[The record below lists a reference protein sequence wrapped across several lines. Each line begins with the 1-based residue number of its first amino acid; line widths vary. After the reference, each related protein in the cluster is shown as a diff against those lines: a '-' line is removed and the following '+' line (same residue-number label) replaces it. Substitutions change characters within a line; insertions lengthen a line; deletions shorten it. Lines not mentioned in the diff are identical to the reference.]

1 MSTFVQQLEIADPIV
16 LDVIDR
22 PDPHAGP
29 GQVRVRVRAAGLN
42 PVDWKVAS
50 IPAAAARYG
59 VTAPTGFGHDFAGE
73 IDEVGPGVEGFAI
86 GDRVFGGARAR
97 AVAEHVVVTVATDL
111 LVRTPDGLSDEAAG
125 ALSIVARTA
134 DAAVTAVGA
143 SAGDTVLIGG
153 AAGGVGVLVV
163 QLAVAAGAKVIAT
176 ASESNHA
183 FLRDLGAT
191 PTTYGDGL
199 AERVRALAPGG
210 VDAAIDLQGTDTVLT
225 ALDLGVDPRPHRHHR
240 GWTEPAG
247 RRGRD
252 RGCSCSSRRPRAH
265 RAGPRGWTPHPADRG
280 DIPDRAHLRG
290 RDAAARRSR
299 PRQGRR
305 HRLRA

>member
-22 PDPHAGP
+22 PEPHSGP

-225 ALDLGVDPRPHRHHR
+225 ALDLGVDPARIA
-240 GWTEPAG
+240 TIA
-247 RRGRD
+247 
-252 RGCSCSSRRPRAH
+252 
-265 RAGPRGWTPHPADRG
+265 AGPNPPGGAVATGGVQAAPDALERIAQALADGRLTLPIEATFPIERISEAVTLQRGGHVRG
-280 DIPDRAHLRG
+280 KVVVTV
-290 RDAAARRSR
+290 
-299 PRQGRR
+299 
-305 HRLRA
+305 